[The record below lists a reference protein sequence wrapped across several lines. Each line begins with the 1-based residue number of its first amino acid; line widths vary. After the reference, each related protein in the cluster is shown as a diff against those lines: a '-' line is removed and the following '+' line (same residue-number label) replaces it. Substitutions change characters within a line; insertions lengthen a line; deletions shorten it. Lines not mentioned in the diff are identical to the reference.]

1 MDPVIFDLDGT
12 LLDSDA
18 ALVAAFVSLGI
29 PRETVTFGHP
39 IEAEC
44 QRLGLTVNDYVAAY
58 DPAAAAPFP
67 GVEDLLEGLD
77 RWVICSNKAAASGQE
92 ELRRLGWRPEV
103 SWFAEDFGGAAKS
116 LSPVIASLDIP
127 RERIGGLWF
136 VGDSLHDL
144 RCAREVGC
152 RFAWAGWNPRTRSQL
167 GLSGASDGIV
177 LRRPTDL
184 LGLLGLLD

>member
-12 LLDSDA
+12 LVDSDA

-29 PRETVTFGHP
+29 PAETVTFGHP

-44 QRLGLTVNDYVAAY
+44 RRLGLTVADYVAAY
-58 DPAAAAPFP
+58 DPSAAAPFA
-67 GVEDLLEGLD
+67 GVEDLLAALE
-77 RWVICSNKAAASGQE
+77 RWVICSNKAASSGRE
-92 ELRRLGWRPEV
+92 ELRRLGWHPEI

-116 LSPVIASLDIP
+116 LGPVIRSLELPAD
-127 RERIGGLWF
+127 RIGRLWF

-144 RCAREVGC
+144 RCAEEVGC

-167 GLSGASDGIV
+167 SALGPVDGIV
-177 LRRPTDL
+177 LDRPADL
-184 LGLLGLLD
+184 LGLLD